1 MTVYIILQ
9 HNCCGVNNAS
19 DWTGKREDNDDGVPD
34 SCCEFEATGC
44 GKDETT
50 PKYTKVLKIRWCTC
64 IYFVQATML

>member
-1 MTVYIILQ
+1 M
-9 HNCCGVNNAS
+9 
-19 DWTGKREDNDDGVPD
+19 GKREDSDDGVPD